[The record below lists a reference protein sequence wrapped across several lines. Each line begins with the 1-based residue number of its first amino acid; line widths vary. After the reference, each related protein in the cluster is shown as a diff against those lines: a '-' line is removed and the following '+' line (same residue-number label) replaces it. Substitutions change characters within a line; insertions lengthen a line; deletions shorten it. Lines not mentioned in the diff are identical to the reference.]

1 MNTKSSGIA
10 KEIPGSNRSGKLRKE
25 EEKVEILKR
34 TKRKRASENEGSKVY
49 KKKRKMM
56 RPVLIMEKKIPLP
69 DFYKMSRKRRAYSIE
84 DEDDDDITVME
95 VYKKIKKNK
104 LPMSRGVRRRP
115 MSSVKK
121 ILLRSPISRKDEEEE
136 IIEMSSSL
144 PVSKKEMEI
153 IEMSS
158 SSPIPKKGKGDEI
171 VEMNSSSALD
181 EKQLWFTG
189 AGTLFDPSSEEDSE
203 EEKKHARRS
212 PILVKRFSDRIILE
226 SSEIEESESEPESEE
241 ELLRECD
248 RNEIDHGYNY
258 VLKKRFRAL
267 TNFKNPEKVYYK
279 SGTHYYPID
288 HVLHDPKYP
297 LATLTKLALKTYNDI
312 QGTQYEFVGFVKAYR
327 RFTGGACYWIRF
339 KACVLGQDAINFQ
352 TSIFEEIPD
361 RKTNVVTVRV
371 DSVFPLPPC

>member
-1 MNTKSSGIA
+1 MVNTAATKSSRIA
-10 KEIPGSNRSGKLRKE
+10 KETPWRKMSNRSGKLRKE

-34 TKRKRASENEGSKVY
+34 KRASENEGSKVY
-49 KKKRKMM
+49 KKRKMT

-95 VYKKIKKNK
+95 VYKKIKRNK

-121 ILLRSPISRKDEEEE
+121 ILLRKDKEEEE

-144 PVSKKEMEI
+144 PVSKKETEI

-181 EKQLWFTG
+181 EKQSCFHG
-189 AGTLFDPSSEEDSE
+189 AGKLFDPSSEEDSE

-226 SSEIEESESEPESEE
+226 SSEIEESEPEPESEE

-248 RNEIDHGYNY
+248 RNEIDHSYNY

-297 LATLTKLALKTYNDI
+297 LTTLTKLALKTYNDI

-327 RFTGGACYWIRF
+327 RFTGAACYWIRF

-352 TSIFEEIPD
+352 TFTIEEIPD

-371 DSVFPLPPC
+371 ESVFPLPPC

>member
-34 TKRKRASENEGSKVY
+34 MKRKRASEEEGSKVY
-49 KKKRKMM
+49 KKRKMT

-95 VYKKIKKNK
+95 VYKKIKRNK

-121 ILLRSPISRKDEEEE
+121 ILLRKDKEEE
-136 IIEMSSSL
+136 
-144 PVSKKEMEI
+144 EI

-226 SSEIEESESEPESEE
+226 SSEIEESEPEPESEE

-352 TSIFEEIPD
+352 TFIFEEIPD

-371 DSVFPLPPC
+371 QSVFPLPPC